1 MKNNSNKKLIMIVI
15 AISTMLIIS
24 VIIAVSVKTF
34 NIIGD
39 IDETMGVES
48 IEEVEVKI
56 GDVVGTHTIVNDNE
70 SNKTV
75 LMLHGFASSRDEVGE
90 LYKILANELSKEGI
104 NSLRID
110 FRGYGDTTV
119 PSYQSTIDTM
129 IEDAQNSYKFLEN
142 IGVEDIA
149 IQGFSLGSEIAILTF
164 AEDENVK
171 NMVLWSAPEDLSS
184 LKDGISNEDLEIA
197 STEGKVTIDLGF
209 REIELSGEF
218 FDSLENYDVKEQFS
232 KYSNNVM
239 FISGKDDDISDAPE
253 NLKRVSDNENIE
265 IQIIPNTGHI
275 FSVFESEEVSKGVI
289 EITVNVLK
297 K

>member
-1 MKNNSNKKLIMIVI
+1 MKNNSNKKLIMVVI
-15 AISTMLIIS
+15 AISVLAIIS
-24 VIIAVSVKTF
+24 VLVAVSVKTF

-164 AEDENVK
+164 AENENVK

-197 STEGKVTIDLGF
+197 STEGKVNIDLGF
-209 REIELSGEF
+209 REIELSREF
-218 FDSLENYDVKEQFS
+218 FDSLENYDIKEQFS